1 MLNACIDANLA
12 NGFIQQSSS
21 PILLAKKNDGGLRLC
36 VNYHALNKLMMKNL
50 YPILC
55 IWELIDCVHEARL
68 CMKLDF
74 RSAYNHIRNK
84 KGNEY
89 KTVFWI
95 LSGLFNYQVM
105 PFGLTITPATFQFHL
120 NDFLRPYTHDFTV
133 CYTDNILFYLA
144 NKYQH
149 EEHVRQLL
157 QRVLQIGHYCK
168 AERCQFGVSDVSW
181 LGVCYHSRW
190 SRHGIGADLHN
201 WGLANTGWS

>member
-89 KTVFWI
+89 KTVF
-95 LSGLFNYQVM
+95 
-105 PFGLTITPATFQFHL
+105 
-120 NDFLRPYTHDFTV
+120 
-133 CYTDNILFYLA
+133 
-144 NKYQH
+144 
-149 EEHVRQLL
+149 
-157 QRVLQIGHYCK
+157 
-168 AERCQFGVSDVSW
+168 
-181 LGVCYHSRW
+181 
-190 SRHGIGADLHN
+190 
-201 WGLANTGWS
+201 